1 MKNTNKKINTERVIG
16 YGRVS
21 SREQA
26 FDSHAL
32 EQQIERLK
40 TSGAK
45 EIYQDVQSGKRDDR
59 PALEEVMNLVRQG
72 AVDEL
77 IITRIDRLA
86 RSLIKL
92 RECIEIFLDSGVN
105 LRILDQQI
113 DLSTSQGKLM
123 VNILGAL
130 AEWEVDLLSE
140 RVKHGKQHRRNQKK
154 ACESYP
160 WAYRLVND
168 LYALDESP
176 FLCLLCDRPKNYL
189 QLYNAKSDRLPG
201 LTVKDV
207 ARDCVDIFLEEKG
220 LSRAVKA
227 IFKKYGLIKTR
238 AKKNGADG
246 VFHWTVGGFKN
257 WLINPILRGHTVY
270 EKKYT
275 TSNGKR
281 RLKDPKDWQ
290 YIYDTHSQHRLISDE
305 EYREI
310 QQIMELSRGTGG
322 PCLHDPPKGNNRY
335 RTYDYQRGLV
345 FCAECGSKCM
355 TKSARY
361 KGKNKQIE
369 RMHYYYACRYARMGC
384 NNLKSTRKEKIEEV
398 LIATL
403 LEKSLELSKQSV
415 SSEPI
420 PSDKS
425 ERLLKLEAKL
435 QTLEQIEDFDPELEK
450 LKAKTRQEIAEEI
463 NPFISDS
470 LEQKT
475 AEEIIRA
482 GNNLAIWRTLSA
494 DEKVIVYRKLIRKIT
509 IHNAEVESVV
519 LNI

>member
-1 MKNTNKKINTERVIG
+1 MKNTNQKTTTERVIG

-40 TSGAK
+40 TAGAK

-72 AVDEL
+72 AVNEL

-140 RVKHGKQHRRNQKK
+140 RVQHGKQHRRNQKK

-168 LYALDESP
+168 LYALDERP

-189 QLYNAKSDRLPG
+189 QLYNAEVDRLPG

-207 ARDCVDIFLEEKG
+207 ARDCVDIFLQEKG

-227 IFKKYGLIKTR
+227 IFKKYGLSKTR

-246 VFHWTVGGFKN
+246 VLHWTTSGLRN
-257 WLINPILRGHTVY
+257 WLLNPVLRGHTVY
-270 EKKYT
+270 FKRLT
-275 TSNGKR
+275 TSEGKR
-281 RLKDPKDWQ
+281 IPKDEKDWQ
-290 YIYDTHSQHRLISDE
+290 YIYDTHPQHRLISDE

-310 QQIMELSRGTGG
+310 QQIIELSRGEGS
-322 PCLHDPPKGNNRY
+322 PCLYDPPKGNSRY
-335 RTYDYQRGLV
+335 RTYTYQRGLV

-361 KGKNKQIE
+361 KSRGENKKTLG
-369 RMHYYYACRYARMGC
+369 MYYYYACRYARMGC

-398 LIATL
+398 LITTL

-420 PSDKS
+420 PKEKS

-463 NPFISDS
+463 NPLES
-470 LEQKT
+470 LQ
-475 AEEIIRA
+475 
-482 GNNLAIWRTLSA
+482 S
-494 DEKVIVYRKLIRKIT
+494 
-509 IHNAEVESVV
+509 SF
-519 LNI
+519 